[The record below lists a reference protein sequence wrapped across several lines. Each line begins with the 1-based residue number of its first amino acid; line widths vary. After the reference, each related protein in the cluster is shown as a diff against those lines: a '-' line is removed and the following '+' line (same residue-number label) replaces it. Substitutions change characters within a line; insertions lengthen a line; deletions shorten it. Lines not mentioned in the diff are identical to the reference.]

1 MTLRAMEVFLAVVD
15 TGSMRAAAETLYI
28 SQPSVSGVIADLE
41 KEYGVRLFERLGKK
55 LYITPEGE
63 TLAGYARRMLSLREE
78 ADRRMGS
85 LADDTPLRIGA
96 TVTVGAC
103 VIGDLLRRLP
113 GPPARVLCNNTRV
126 IEQQLLT
133 NRLDAALVEGRV
145 RSRDLLATPV
155 IRDCL
160 LLICRQDS
168 AFAGREG
175 VPLAEIAAAP
185 LLLRERGARRSPGN
199 ATTRRPSSTPC
210 ARALAWR
217 CCRPA
222 CCAARARA
230 LPPCPSPTAT
240 LRTGSPWR
248 CTGISSSASACAP
261 FWTSAPS
268 GSRKTH
274 SQRTMGTIKQFV
286 FYICCI
292 LRYHGER
299 RMHEK
304 ES

>member
-78 ADRRMGS
+78 ADRRMGN

-145 RSRDLLATPV
+145 RSRDLRATPV

-168 AFAGREG
+168 AFAGRAG

-185 LLLRERGARRSPGN
+185 LLLRERGSDTRAALDRVFEERGLRAQVAWECNNTQAILNAVRQGFGVALLSPCLLRGQGEGL
-199 ATTRRPSSTPC
+199 AAVPVSDCDFTRWFSVAVHRDKF
-210 ARALAWR
+210 
-217 CCRPA
+217 
-222 CCAARARA
+222 
-230 LPPCPSPTAT
+230 
-240 LRTGSPWR
+240 
-248 CTGISSSASACAP
+248 I
-261 FWTSAPS
+261 
-268 GSRKTH
+268 
-274 SQRTMGTIKQFV
+274 
-286 FYICCI
+286 
-292 LRYHGER
+292 GER
-299 RMHEK
+299 LRAFLDLCAQWQPEDP
-304 ES
+304 

>member
-1 MTLRAMEVFLAVVD
+1 
-15 TGSMRAAAETLYI
+15 
-28 SQPSVSGVIADLE
+28 
-41 KEYGVRLFERLGKK
+41 
-55 LYITPEGE
+55 
-63 TLAGYARRMLSLREE
+63 MLSLREE

-168 AFAGREG
+168 AFAGRAG

-185 LLLRERGARRSPGN
+185 LLLRERGSDTRAALDRVFEERGLRAQVAWECNNTQAILNAVRQGFGVALLSPCLLRGQGEGL
-199 ATTRRPSSTPC
+199 AAVPVSDCDFTRWFSVAVHRDKF
-210 ARALAWR
+210 
-217 CCRPA
+217 
-222 CCAARARA
+222 
-230 LPPCPSPTAT
+230 
-240 LRTGSPWR
+240 
-248 CTGISSSASACAP
+248 I
-261 FWTSAPS
+261 
-268 GSRKTH
+268 
-274 SQRTMGTIKQFV
+274 
-286 FYICCI
+286 
-292 LRYHGER
+292 GER
-299 RMHEK
+299 LRAFLDLCAQWQPEDP
-304 ES
+304 